1 MVQQRNKFKSKFKKT
16 NRPLGFQGYYVE
28 VREGEDA
35 VRAYRKI
42 KRWIKE
48 DKFIDQIRANKTYQK
63 PSEIKREKQ
72 KERRKVL
79 RKLQR
84 ERDSNVFLGVQRA
97 TIECLLLYIQFSFLL
112 ISSTINPL
120 FFAF

>member
-1 MVQQRNKFKSKFKKT
+1 MDQQRNKFKPKFKKS

-48 DKFIDQIRANKTYQK
+48 DKFIEQIRANNTYQK
-63 PSEIKREKQ
+63 PSEIKREKA
-72 KERRKVL
+72 KEKRKVL

-84 ERDSNVFLGVQRA
+84 ERDSNVFLGVKRGR
-97 TIECLLLYIQFSFLL
+97 
-112 ISSTINPL
+112 
-120 FFAF
+120 

>member
-1 MVQQRNKFKSKFKKT
+1 MEYQKNKTRPRFKKSD
-16 NRPLGFQGYYVE
+16 RPTGFQGYYVE
-28 VREGEDA
+28 VPPGGDA

-48 DKFIDQIRANKTYQK
+48 DKFIDQIRANNTYQK

-72 KERRKVL
+72 KQRKKTL

-84 ERDSNVFLGVQRA
+84 DRDSNIFMAVKRGR
-97 TIECLLLYIQFSFLL
+97 
-112 ISSTINPL
+112 
-120 FFAF
+120 

>member
-1 MVQQRNKFKSKFKKT
+1 MEYQKNKTRPKFKKT
-16 NRPLGFQGYYVE
+16 ERPLGFQGYYVE

-48 DKFIDQIRANKTYQK
+48 DNFIDQIRANNTFQK
-63 PSEIKREKQ
+63 PSEIKREKA
-72 KERRKVL
+72 KEKKKVL

-84 ERDSNVFLGVQRA
+84 ERDSVISMRPQRGR
-97 TIECLLLYIQFSFLL
+97 
-112 ISSTINPL
+112 
-120 FFAF
+120 

>member
-1 MVQQRNKFKSKFKKT
+1 M
-16 NRPLGFQGYYVE
+16 GFQGYYVE
-28 VREGEDA
+28 VPPGGDA

-48 DKFIDQIRANKTYQK
+48 DRFIEQIRDNNIFKK

-72 KERRKVL
+72 KERRKTL

-84 ERDSNVFLGVQRA
+84 ERDSNIFMGVKRGR
-97 TIECLLLYIQFSFLL
+97 
-112 ISSTINPL
+112 
-120 FFAF
+120 

>member
-1 MVQQRNKFKSKFKKT
+1 MDQQRNKFKSKFKKS

-48 DKFIDQIRANKTYQK
+48 DKFIDQIRANNTYTK
-63 PSEIKREKQ
+63 PSAIKREKQ
-72 KERRKVL
+72 KERRRVL

-84 ERDSNVFLGVQRA
+84 DRDSNIFMGVKRGR
-97 TIECLLLYIQFSFLL
+97 
-112 ISSTINPL
+112 
-120 FFAF
+120 

>member
-1 MVQQRNKFKSKFKKT
+1 
-16 NRPLGFQGYYVE
+16 LGFQGYYVE

-48 DKFIDQIRANKTYQK
+48 DKFIDQIRNNNTYRK
-63 PSEIKREKQ
+63 PSEIKVEKN

-79 RKLQR
+79 RKLRR
-84 ERDSNVFLGVQRA
+84 ERDSFLSIRPQRGR
-97 TIECLLLYIQFSFLL
+97 
-112 ISSTINPL
+112 
-120 FFAF
+120 

>member
-1 MVQQRNKFKSKFKKT
+1 MDQQRNKFKKFKKS

-48 DKFIDQIRANKTYQK
+48 DKFIDQIRANKTYRK
-63 PSEIKREKQ
+63 PSEIKVEKN

-79 RKLQR
+79 RKLRR
-84 ERDSNVFLGVQRA
+84 ERDSFISMRPQRGR
-97 TIECLLLYIQFSFLL
+97 
-112 ISSTINPL
+112 
-120 FFAF
+120 

>member
-1 MVQQRNKFKSKFKKT
+1 MDQQRNKFKPKFKKN

-48 DKFIDQIRANKTYQK
+48 DKFIDQIRANNTYSK
-63 PSEIKREKQ
+63 PSAIKREKQ
-72 KERRKVL
+72 KERKRIL

-84 ERDSNVFLGVQRA
+84 ERDSNIFMGVKRGR
-97 TIECLLLYIQFSFLL
+97 
-112 ISSTINPL
+112 
-120 FFAF
+120 

>member
-1 MVQQRNKFKSKFKKT
+1 MDQQRNKYKKFKKS

-48 DKFIDQIRANKTYQK
+48 DKFIDQIRANNIYTK
-63 PSEIKREKQ
+63 PSAIKREKQ
-72 KERRKVL
+72 KERRRIL

-84 ERDSNVFLGVQRA
+84 ERDSNIFMGVKRGR
-97 TIECLLLYIQFSFLL
+97 
-112 ISSTINPL
+112 
-120 FFAF
+120 

>member
-1 MVQQRNKFKSKFKKT
+1 M
-16 NRPLGFQGYYVE
+16 GFQGYYVE

-48 DKFIDQIRANKTYQK
+48 DKFIDQIRANNTYSK
-63 PSEIKREKQ
+63 PSAIKREKQ
-72 KERRKVL
+72 KERRRIL

-84 ERDSNVFLGVQRA
+84 ERDSNIFMGVKRGR
-97 TIECLLLYIQFSFLL
+97 
-112 ISSTINPL
+112 
-120 FFAF
+120 

>member
-1 MVQQRNKFKSKFKKT
+1 MEYQKNKTRPKFKKT
-16 NRPLGFQGYYVE
+16 ERPLGFQGYYVE

-48 DKFIDQIRANKTYQK
+48 DKFIDQIRNKNTYRK
-63 PSEIKREKQ
+63 PSEIKVEKN

-79 RKLQR
+79 RKLRR
-84 ERDSNVFLGVQRA
+84 ERDSFISIRPQRGR
-97 TIECLLLYIQFSFLL
+97 
-112 ISSTINPL
+112 
-120 FFAF
+120 

>member
-1 MVQQRNKFKSKFKKT
+1 MEYQKNKTKPKFKKT
-16 NRPLGFQGYYVE
+16 ERPLGFQGYYVE

-48 DKFIDQIRANKTYQK
+48 DNFIDQIKNNNTYQK
-63 PSEIKREKQ
+63 PSEIKVEKA

-84 ERDSNVFLGVQRA
+84 ERNDNVFMGVQ
-97 TIECLLLYIQFSFLL
+97 T
-112 ISSTINPL
+112 
-120 FFAF
+120 